1 MPTVL
6 DLVDPEW
13 GPGMCVS
20 HKFWEPHFENHCFWG
35 YLAIPWLPGN
45 VAVHLDQL
53 QFLFSLW
60 QIRILQKL
68 WAVFPKLRLP
78 KMTLLGLP
86 SYPWQS
92 PSIQHA
98 FPTHHLSHYFL
109 MLGWDVLTLFSIWLS
124 LTSLTEA
131 DEKDDSGATMMSTGS
146 EKCILLCVHPHVFLH
161 RIFLWVSFYFTILA
175 GGSIYLQ
182 WHRSGQHCEPQS

>member
-1 MPTVL
+1 MVLLEDCWALCPPVL

-20 HKFWEPHFENHCFWG
+20 HKFWEPHVENHCFWG

-92 PSIQHA
+92 PSIQRA

-109 MLGWDVLTLFSIWLS
+109 MLGWDVLTFVFHLTFLNVTHWSRWEGWFRCHHDEHWFWEMYPS
-124 LTSLTEA
+124 L
-131 DEKDDSGATMMSTGS
+131 
-146 EKCILLCVHPHVFLH
+146 CPPPCVSP
-161 RIFLWVSFYFTILA
+161 
-175 GGSIYLQ
+175 
-182 WHRSGQHCEPQS
+182 